1 MIAELFICG
10 LGIANL
16 YPLSLAITLAAAP
29 EDGEDTANA
38 RIQLLIGV
46 FDISAPFLLG
56 SLADH
61 VGLHAAFTIEPVR
74 IGACAVLL
82 IAGLRLARPS
92 RAHLVERY

>member
-1 MIAELFICG
+1 M
-10 LGIANL
+10 
-16 YPLSLAITLAAAP
+16 
-29 EDGEDTANA
+29 
-38 RIQLLIGV
+38 

-61 VGLHAAFTIEPVR
+61 VGLHVAFTIEPVL